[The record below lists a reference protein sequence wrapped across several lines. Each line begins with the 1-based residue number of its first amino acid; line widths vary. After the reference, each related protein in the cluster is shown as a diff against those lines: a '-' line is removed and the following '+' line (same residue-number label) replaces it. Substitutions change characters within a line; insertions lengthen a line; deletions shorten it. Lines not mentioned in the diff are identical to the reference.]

1 MSDSLLIPNRY
12 HSMGANFLRLFPPIV
27 ILPGET
33 SRSFRTDE
41 SLRCYRMTLSMGPL
55 PGILLNPPVDP
66 KRHVR
71 TPNSAPPESQ
81 ASNTSLRLR
90 SKGSLT
96 YLQSDRASLQNH
108 YDIVINFTLK
118 LIPILSSPGFLLR
131 WNERPLCWGF
141 V

>member
-1 MSDSLLIPNRY
+1 
-12 HSMGANFLRLFPPIV
+12 MGANFLRLFPPIV

-96 YLQSDRASLQNH
+96 YLQSDRASLQNQ
-108 YDIVINFTLK
+108 YDIVINLTLK

>member
-1 MSDSLLIPNRY
+1 
-12 HSMGANFLRLFPPIV
+12 
-27 ILPGET
+27 
-33 SRSFRTDE
+33 
-41 SLRCYRMTLSMGPL
+41 MTLSMGPL

-96 YLQSDRASLQNH
+96 YLQSDRASLQNQ
-108 YDIVINFTLK
+108 YDIVINLTLK